1 MLRSL
6 LFYIT
11 LFLATVLCS
20 IAAICAALVSRGG
33 NGSHLVGRLWSRIM
47 LFASGVKVQV
57 EGLDNINPQE
67 SYVFAANHQSQFDIF
82 TILGHLPTQF
92 RWLAKKE
99 LFRIPILGA
108 AMKSAGYIPIDRNN
122 RKEAFKSIDLAANR
136 VREGTSVVIFPEG
149 TRSLDGKLQPFKKGG
164 FHLAIKSRRPIVPVS
179 ISGAFSILP
188 KKGLRV
194 RPQLVKVYVGEP
206 VPTEGVTPQNRAWL
220 ISEIRRR
227 IQEKLP
233 PAEKGQAEPLR
244 SQPFVADSEAS

>member
-20 IAAICAALVSRGG
+20 LMAICAALVSRGG
-33 NGSHLVGRLWSRIM
+33 NASHLVGRLWSRIM
-47 LFASGVKVQV
+47 LFAAGVKVQV

-67 SYVFAANHQSQFDIF
+67 AYVFAANHQSQFDIF
-82 TILGHLPTQF
+82 TLLGHLPTQF

-99 LFRIPILGA
+99 LFRIPIFGA
-108 AMKSAGYIPIDRNN
+108 AMKTAGYISIDRSN
-122 RKEAFKSIDLAANR
+122 RREAFKSIDQAATK

-149 TRSLDGKLQPFKKGG
+149 TRSLDGKLQLFKKGG
-164 FHLAIKSRRPIVPVS
+164 FHLAIKSKRPIVPVS
-179 ISGAFSILP
+179 ISGAFAILP
-188 KKGLRV
+188 KKGFRV

-206 VPTEGVTPQNRAWL
+206 VPTKDITAKNRDWL

-227 IQEKLP
+227 IQENLP
-233 PAEKGQAEPLR
+233 PEEKGQPEPIR
-244 SQPFVADSEAS
+244 SQPFVADAEVS